1 MTLAMDWR
9 KAISDWSPSKMRI
22 LPPVRIFVHDKAAVS
37 KQSRGMKR
45 SERRRMW
52 TVNSV
57 EGPQLHAQSQFL
69 AAATESCG
77 TGSFSSFAH
86 LPQTAGSH
94 GILR

>member
-52 TVNSV
+52 TVN
-57 EGPQLHAQSQFL
+57 
-69 AAATESCG
+69 
-77 TGSFSSFAH
+77 
-86 LPQTAGSH
+86 
-94 GILR
+94 